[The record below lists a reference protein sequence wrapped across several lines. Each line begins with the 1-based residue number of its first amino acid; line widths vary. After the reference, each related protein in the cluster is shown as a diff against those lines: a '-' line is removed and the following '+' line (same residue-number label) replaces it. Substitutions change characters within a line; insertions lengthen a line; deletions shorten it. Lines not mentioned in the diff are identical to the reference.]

1 MGLFTKI
8 FEKKEGQPVVAA
20 ENESNRLPEV
30 NKSETVDEPESTMKD
45 NNVVKIQY
53 GTQMPIDIIYAF
65 IERDYENEGYQD
77 AMCNPDDSY
86 KESKKAM
93 IKHGLKRLFEQVGL
107 RYKSDL
113 RNIEV
118 QITIMEQ
125 QGMANTASTL
135 QARKDTLLEHLTK
148 MGEMEVALD
157 NEEQKMMSMIKSYE
171 RGFLKG
177 LAAKS
182 DLLLRNGNIL

>member
-1 MGLFTKI
+1 MGLFSKI
-8 FEKKEGQPVVAA
+8 FQKKEGQPLVIA
-20 ENESNRLPEV
+20 ESENNKLQEV
-30 NKSETVDEPESTMKD
+30 KKAETVEEPEAITKD
-45 NNVVKIQY
+45 NNVGKIQY

-77 AMCNPDDSY
+77 ALCNPDDSY

-118 QITIMEQ
+118 QIGIMEQ

-135 QARKDTLLEHLTK
+135 QARKDTLLEHLSI

>member
-1 MGLFTKI
+1 MGLFSKI
-8 FEKKEGQPVVAA
+8 FEKKQGQPVVAA
-20 ENESNRLPEV
+20 QTESNGLTEV
-30 NKSETVDEPESTMKD
+30 PRTEAVDTPESAVID
-45 NNVVKIQY
+45 SNLQKIQY
-53 GTQMPIDIIYAF
+53 GTQMPIDIIYTF

-93 IKHGLKRLFEQVGL
+93 IKHSLKRLFEQVGL

-118 QITIMEQ
+118 QIGIMEQ

-135 QARKDTLLEHLTK
+135 QARKDTLLEHLSI
-148 MGEMEVALD
+148 MSDMEAALD
-157 NEEQKMMSMIKSYE
+157 REEQKMMSMIKSYE

-182 DLLLRNGNIL
+182 DSLLRNGNI

>member
-1 MGLFTKI
+1 MGLFSRI
-8 FEKKEGQPVVAA
+8 FEKKEGQPVVVA
-20 ENESNRLPEV
+20 ENEN
-30 NKSETVDEPESTMKD
+30 NKLQEMKRSEAVEEPESITKD

-135 QARKDTLLEHLTK
+135 QARKDTLLEHLSI
-148 MGEMEVALD
+148 MGDMEAALD
-157 NEEQKMMSMIKSYE
+157 REEQKMMSMIKSYE

-182 DLLLRNGNIL
+182 DLLLRNGNI

>member
-1 MGLFTKI
+1 MGLFTRI
-8 FEKKEGQPVVAA
+8 FEKKEGQPVVVAN
-20 ENESNRLPEV
+20 NESNSLPEV
-30 NKSETVDEPESTMKD
+30 KRSDAADEPETISKD
-45 NNVVKIQY
+45 DNVVKMQY

-65 IERDYENEGYQD
+65 IERDYENDGYLD

-113 RNIEV
+113 RTIEV

-135 QARKDTLLEHLTK
+135 QARKETLLEHLAK
-148 MGEMEVALD
+148 MNEMEVALD

-182 DLLLRNGNIL
+182 DLLLRNGNIY